1 MAIGRALVANP
12 SYLLCDEVSLGLSP
26 LAVTDVYALLRK
38 ASAGGTAV
46 VLVEQNVN
54 RALSES
60 DRFYCLQ
67 KGRVMLEGESPRQ
80 TAPKWPRP
88 ISECEMAIACETLID
103 GLLLGALYA
112 LFGLGLSIS
121 LGVMR
126 MINIAHGDFIVVGA
140 YLTSLTMQMAGV
152 QPLASLIVVVPAM
165 FMLGWL
171 LQRLLLNRVVGA
183 SMFAPLLVTFG
194 LSVIIQ
200 NLLQETFHR
209 RHTIASG
216 RRYRPARLR
225 SGKHFD
231 RYFAAAFGKRRGSA
245 VCAYAFARGED
256 AFRPTVARGCRRS
269 GDRTADRRRRQE
281 LLCHCHRIRLRGDRD
296 RVGSLRH
303 AHAVLPVVPARKR
316 LLYSFEAVVLGGL
329 GSLWGTLAGGL
340 VIGVAQLFGAR
351 ISSGLGP
358 FFGHLMSCCCCWR
371 APTAFSTGRR
381 DE

>member
-1 MAIGRALVANP
+1 
-12 SYLLCDEVSLGLSP
+12 
-26 LAVTDVYALLRK
+26 
-38 ASAGGTAV
+38 
-46 VLVEQNVN
+46 
-54 RALSES
+54 
-60 DRFYCLQ
+60 
-67 KGRVMLEGESPRQ
+67 
-80 TAPKWPRP
+80 
-88 ISECEMAIACETLID
+88 MAIACETLID

-200 NLLQETFHR
+200 NLLQETFTADTRSLQAGDIAR
-209 RHTIASG
+209 RGFEVGSISIGILPLLSASVAVLLFALTHLLVARTHFGRQSRAVADDPATARLIGVDDRNFFAIVTGFVFAVIAIASVLYAM
-216 RRYRPARLR
+216 RTPF
-225 SGKHFD
+225 SP
-231 RYFAAAFGKRRGSA
+231 SA
-245 VCAYAFARGED
+245 GPE
-256 AFRPTVARGCRRS
+256 
-269 GDRTADRRRRQE
+269 
-281 LLCHCHRIRLRGDRD
+281 
-296 RVGSLRH
+296 
-303 AHAVLPVVPARKR
+303 R

-358 FFGHLMSCCCCWR
+358 FFGHLIFLLLLLAR
-371 APTAFSTGRR
+371 PNGFFNRQAR
-381 DE
+381 